1 MGSDGVLSTI
11 PFKYFFKA
19 VGDTDIEQVIKK
31 NEFGHEKKMAA
42 IDEKPDY
49 SHILLENL
57 IFIKKLGFGQFGT
70 VYLVKEK
77 GSKNKEELF
86 ALKCVSKA

>member
-1 MGSDGVLSTI
+1 MSTDGVLSLI
-11 PFKYFFKA
+11 DFDYFFKC
-19 VGDTDIEQVIKK
+19 VGDSDIDVVIKR
-31 NEFGHEKKMAA
+31 NEKGHEKKMAA
-42 IDEKPDY
+42 LEEKPDY

-77 GSKNKEELF
+77 DSKKNELF
-86 ALKCVSKA
+86 ALKSVSKA